1 MKKFLS
7 LVLALVMT
15 MSLVTVSAGAVDFTD
30 DSDIDYKEAVDVISA
45 LGIVDG
51 YSDGSFRPDGSLT
64 RGAAAKI
71 ICNLILGPTT
81 ASALSAT
88 TAPFKDVPTTNT
100 FAGYITYCAQQ
111 GIIGGYGD
119 GTFRP
124 SGTLTGN
131 AFMKMLLGALGYDA
145 SIEGYSGSNWQVNVI
160 KQAVGIGLDDGND
173 EFVGSQAV
181 TRGEAA
187 LYAFNMLNATMV
199 EYDQTSTIVVGGVE
213 ITTASTRD
221 EVSFAGGVGSST
233 DGNIEEDGYVQ
244 FAERYFTSLK
254 ATPDKDEF
262 QRPATTWRYNNRAIG
277 TYTDEADETYTSK
290 VEKGDIYADLGLS
303 GDEYTTE
310 YYEDGLELSDIEI
323 ARRDENKIGGNG
335 VLTQVWYD
343 EDEDGRVV
351 DFIISHVNTYVAEVS
366 RVTNDGEDDRAITLD
381 AYSKNPNSLD
391 RQFETQDFDVDDL
404 VVYTAAWND
413 NTRRYEVQTV
423 EALEDYATGTL
434 TEWNGKN
441 LDTPSSTGKSENN
454 FTVGGTTYDYSANY
468 IVVNEDGAESEVWN
482 FAVDE
487 TELNVYVD
495 QYGYAIYVDGVEAEK
510 NYAVVIGVGS
520 TNPYGNE
527 TNGVTLM
534 MPDGTRKEVTAKMDD
549 WADLTYVSGENLV
562 SDYVGDIVTYKVDDD
577 DVYELT
583 VAGDTGVQKQATGN
597 SGANANTARTQN
609 ANEVQFV
616 NGRSLFVLDDGAN
629 GVSPDPI
636 NLFATEDTIFVV
648 GTWKDTSN
656 QSKGYNYDVY
666 VGYEN
671 MPSID
676 TTVKTDAV
684 AYVTN
689 SEYSTQ
695 LDVVYIAT
703 KQLAGISAVDTYF
716 VKEKNED
723 IITNSQGSYYV
734 LPAIVDGEETEV
746 KVDATFSAVD
756 NNSTEYGL
764 FAITNVVTDKNGI
777 ITSFTDV
784 TNNSTFDAVVNGVV
798 ASTLNN
804 TTSSIAGIVRA
815 NGGVIGIG
823 NSGNKNTAEYYAY
836 NDDTAAYYVD
846 KDYKDIQIV
855 TITSLTNDD
864 NDLVYGIEDDTVNYK
879 KLDTIVVVEQED
891 VVKSSDTSVG
901 GFQIKGVNATKTGAT
916 TYEITL
922 DAAVAA
928 GSATIGAMV
937 PTTPANGATVTNVE
951 WRHGDASTDWDNFNS
966 NWSNNVSINTGVWAE
981 ADGVELKVTVT
992 AADGVSTTDYIIK
1005 VNQPVTYYTLTI
1017 KTNVA
1022 GKAAMVSVDGAAP
1035 VMITDSANT
1044 SMKVTNGST
1053 IAVTELSG
1061 GTTVT
1066 AATAGGAE
1074 GALWNVSG
1082 AENTWT
1088 LRGASSAPTVT
1099 LTIT

>member
-15 MSLVTVSAGAVDFTD
+15 MSLVTVSAGAKDFD
-30 DSDIDYKEAVDVISA
+30 DNGDIDYKEAVDVISA

-88 TAPFKDVPTTNT
+88 TAPFKDVPTTNV
-100 FAGYITYCAQQ
+100 FAGFITYCAQQ
-111 GIIGGYGD
+111 DIIGGYGD

-131 AFMKMLLGALGYDA
+131 AFMKMLLGALGYDS
-145 SIEGYSGSNWQVNVI
+145 SIEGYTGSNWQVNVV
-160 KQAVGIGLDDGND
+160 KQAMGIGLDDGND
-173 EFVGSQAV
+173 DFVGSKAV
-181 TRGEAA
+181 TRQEAA
-187 LYAFNMLNATMV
+187 LYACNMLQATMV
-199 EYDQTSTIVVGGVE
+199 EYDTKSTIVVGGVE
-213 ITTASTRD
+213 INTTSSRD
-221 EVSFAGGVGSST
+221 QVAFAGGKGSST
-233 DGNIEEDGYVQ
+233 DGNINEDGYVQ

-262 QRPATTWRYNNRAIG
+262 QRPATNWRYNNRSIG

-303 GDEYTTE
+303 RDEYTTE
-310 YYEDGLELSDIEI
+310 YYVDGRPQSNVEI
-323 ARRDENKIGGNG
+323 ARRDSKNLDNAANG
-335 VLTQVWYD
+335 VLTQVWYE
-343 EDEDGRVV
+343 EDDNGRVV
-351 DFIISHVNTYVAEVS
+351 DFIISQINTYVAEVS
-366 RVTNDGEDDRAITLD
+366 RVTNDGEDDRTITLD

-404 VVYTAAWND
+404 VVYTASWND

-468 IVVNEDGAESEVWN
+468 IVVNEDGGESEVWE

-487 TELNVYVD
+487 SELNVYVD

-520 TNPYGNE
+520 TNPYGSE

-534 MPDGTRKEVTAKMDD
+534 MPDGTRVEVEAKYTASH
-549 WADLTYVSGENLV
+549 LTTPGSNKVNEKI
-562 SDYVGDIVTYKVDDD
+562 GDIVTYKVDDD
-577 DVYELT
+577 GVYELT
-583 VAGDTGVQKQATGN
+583 VAGTGTAPSATGN
-597 SGANANTARTQN
+597 SGANTAYTNQ
-609 ANEVQFV
+609 ADEVQFV
-616 NGRSLFVLDDGAN
+616 NGRSLFVLNDKDTSSTRN
-629 GVSPDPI
+629 F
-636 NLFATEDTIFVV
+636 FATEDTIFVV
-648 GTWKDTSN
+648 GTYKNGKNTTD
-656 QSKGYNYDVY
+656 GFNYDVY

-676 TTVKTDAV
+676 TTVVTDAV

-784 TNNSTFDAVVNGVV
+784 TSSVFDAEVNG
-798 ASTLNN
+798 AKGTTSN
-804 TTSSIAGIVRA
+804 TASSIAGVVRA

-836 NDDTAAYYVD
+836 NSDTVAYYVD

-855 TITSLTNDD
+855 NITSLTNDD
-864 NDLVYGIEDDTVNYK
+864 NDLVYGIEDDTVNFK

-891 VVKSSDTSVG
+891 VVKSSDTALKDLKFKGLDIETSDLADVDYEVEISDVANNTVSDTTTVVKGDAGQTVTAMWYTSAADAANNVG
-901 GFQIKGVNATKTGAT
+901 GSAWDLAHTGA
-916 TYEITL
+916 L
-922 DAAVAA
+922 
-928 GSATIGAMV
+928 
-937 PTTPANGATVTNVE
+937 TVQDYYVK
-951 WRHGDASTDWDNFNS
+951 F
-966 NWSNNVSINTGVWAE
+966 
-981 ADGVELKVTVT
+981 TVT
-992 AADGVSTTDYIIK
+992 AADGTSTDSFVVKVTVLSASNAELESSNSNAVVTTTSSSEAIAVSNSPTVADLYAVLSVTDGTDNAGNSASFKIVNAWGTPLSTTDTT
-1005 VNQPVTYYTLTI
+1005 PVAT
-1017 KTNVA
+1017 
-1022 GKAAMVSVDGAAP
+1022 G
-1035 VMITDSANT
+1035 
-1044 SMKVTNGST
+1044 MKVVLTRDNH
-1053 IAVTELSG
+1053 
-1061 GTTVT
+1061 TT
-1066 AATAGGAE
+1066 
-1074 GALWNVSG
+1074 
-1082 AENTWT
+1082 
-1088 LRGASSAPTVT
+1088 PTVEYD
-1099 LTIT
+1099 ITVS

>member
-15 MSLVTVSAGAVDFTD
+15 MSLVTVSAGAKDFD
-30 DSDIDYKEAVDVISA
+30 DNGDIDYKEAVDVISA

-88 TAPFKDVPTTNT
+88 TAPFKDVPTTNV

-111 GIIGGYGD
+111 GIISGYGD

-124 SGTLTGN
+124 TGSLTGN
-131 AFMKMLLGALGYDA
+131 AFMKMLLGALGYDS
-145 SIEGYSGSNWQVNVI
+145 SIEGYTGSNWQVNVV

-173 EFVGSQAV
+173 NFVGSRTV
-181 TRGEAA
+181 TRQEAA
-187 LYAFNMLNATMV
+187 LYAFNMLQATMV
-199 EYDQTSTIVVGGVE
+199 EYDTKSTIVVGGVE
-213 ITTASTRD
+213 INTTSSRD
-221 EVSFAGGVGSST
+221 QVAFAGGKGSST
-233 DGNIEEDGYVQ
+233 DGNINEDGYVQ

-262 QRPATTWRYNNRAIG
+262 QRPATNWRYNNRSIG

-303 GDEYTTE
+303 RDEYTTE
-310 YYEDGLELSDIEI
+310 YYVDGRPQSNVEI
-323 ARRDENKIGGNG
+323 ARRDSKNLDNAANG
-335 VLTQVWYD
+335 VLTQVWYE
-343 EDEDGRVV
+343 EDDNGRVV
-351 DFIISHVNTYVAEVS
+351 DFIISQINTYVAEVS
-366 RVTNDGEDDRAITLD
+366 RVTNDGEDDRTITLD

-404 VVYTAAWND
+404 VVYTASWND

-468 IVVNEDGAESEVWN
+468 IVVNEDGGESEVWE

-487 TELNVYVD
+487 SELNVYVD

-520 TNPYGNE
+520 TNPYGSE

-534 MPDGTRKEVTAKMDD
+534 MPDGTRVEVEAKYTASH
-549 WADLTYVSGENLV
+549 LTTPGSNKVNEKI
-562 SDYVGDIVTYKVDDD
+562 GDIVTYKVDDD
-577 DVYELT
+577 GVYELT
-583 VAGDTGVQKQATGN
+583 VAGTGTAPSATGN
-597 SGANANTARTQN
+597 SGANTAYTNQ
-609 ANEVQFV
+609 ADEVQFV
-616 NGRSLFVLDDGAN
+616 NGRSLFVLNDKDTSSTRN
-629 GVSPDPI
+629 F
-636 NLFATEDTIFVV
+636 FATEDTIFVV
-648 GTWKDTSN
+648 GTYKNGKNTTD
-656 QSKGYNYDVY
+656 GFNYDVY

-676 TTVKTDAV
+676 TTVVTDAV

-784 TNNSTFDAVVNGVV
+784 TSSVFDAEVNG
-798 ASTLNN
+798 AKGTTSN
-804 TTSSIAGIVRA
+804 TASSIAGVVRA

-836 NDDTAAYYVD
+836 NSDTVAYYVD

-855 TITSLTNDD
+855 NITSLTNDD
-864 NDLVYGIEDDTVNYK
+864 NDLVYGIEDDTVNFK

-891 VVKSSDTSVG
+891 VVKSSDTALKDLKFKGLDIETSDLADVDYEVEISDVANNTVSDTTTVVKGDAGQTVTAMWYTSAADAANNVG
-901 GFQIKGVNATKTGAT
+901 GSAWDLAHTGA
-916 TYEITL
+916 L
-922 DAAVAA
+922 
-928 GSATIGAMV
+928 
-937 PTTPANGATVTNVE
+937 TVQDYYVK
-951 WRHGDASTDWDNFNS
+951 F
-966 NWSNNVSINTGVWAE
+966 
-981 ADGVELKVTVT
+981 TVT
-992 AADGVSTTDYIIK
+992 AADGTSTDSFVVKVTVLSASNAELESSNSNAVVTTTSSSEAIAVSNSPTVADLYAVLSVTDGTDNAGNSASFKIVNAWGTPLSTTDTT
-1005 VNQPVTYYTLTI
+1005 PVAT
-1017 KTNVA
+1017 
-1022 GKAAMVSVDGAAP
+1022 G
-1035 VMITDSANT
+1035 
-1044 SMKVTNGST
+1044 MKVVLTRDNH
-1053 IAVTELSG
+1053 
-1061 GTTVT
+1061 TT
-1066 AATAGGAE
+1066 
-1074 GALWNVSG
+1074 
-1082 AENTWT
+1082 
-1088 LRGASSAPTVT
+1088 PTVEYD
-1099 LTIT
+1099 ITVS

>member
-15 MSLVTVSAGAVDFTD
+15 MSLVTISAGAKDFD
-30 DSDIDYKEAVDVISA
+30 DNGDIDYKEAVDVISA

-111 GIIGGYGD
+111 GIISGYGD

-124 SGTLTGN
+124 TGSLTGN
-131 AFMKMLLGALGYDA
+131 AFMKMLLGALGYDS
-145 SIEGYSGSNWQVNVI
+145 SIEGYTGSNWQVNVV

-173 EFVGSQAV
+173 NFVGSRTV
-181 TRGEAA
+181 TRQEAA
-187 LYAFNMLNATMV
+187 LYAFNMLQATMV
-199 EYDQTSTIVVGGVE
+199 EYDTKSTIVVGGVE
-213 ITTASTRD
+213 INTTSSRD
-221 EVSFAGGVGSST
+221 QVAFAGGKGSST
-233 DGNIEEDGYVQ
+233 DGNINEDGYVQ

-262 QRPATTWRYNNRAIG
+262 QRPATNWRYNNRSIG

-303 GDEYTTE
+303 RDEYTTE
-310 YYEDGLELSDIEI
+310 YYVDGRPQSNVEI
-323 ARRDENKIGGNG
+323 ARRDSKNLDNAANG
-335 VLTQVWYD
+335 VLTQVWYE
-343 EDEDGRVV
+343 EDDNGRVV
-351 DFIISHVNTYVAEVS
+351 DFIISQINTYVAEVS
-366 RVTNDGEDDRAITLD
+366 RVTNDGEDDRTITLD

-404 VVYTAAWND
+404 VVYTASWND

-468 IVVNEDGAESEVWN
+468 IVVNEDGGESEVWE

-487 TELNVYVD
+487 SELNVYVD

-520 TNPYGNE
+520 TNPYGSE

-534 MPDGTRKEVTAKMDD
+534 MPDGTRVEVEAKYTASH
-549 WADLTYVSGENLV
+549 LTTPGSNKVNEKI
-562 SDYVGDIVTYKVDDD
+562 GDIVTYKVDDD
-577 DVYELT
+577 GVYELT
-583 VAGDTGVQKQATGN
+583 VAGTGTAPSATGN
-597 SGANANTARTQN
+597 SGANTAYTNQ
-609 ANEVQFV
+609 ADEVQFV
-616 NGRSLFVLDDGAN
+616 NGRSLFVLNDKDTSSTRN
-629 GVSPDPI
+629 F
-636 NLFATEDTIFVV
+636 FATEDTIFVV
-648 GTWKDTSN
+648 GTYKNGKNTTD
-656 QSKGYNYDVY
+656 GFNYDVY

-676 TTVKTDAV
+676 TTVVTDAV

-784 TNNSTFDAVVNGVV
+784 TSSVFDAEVNG
-798 ASTLNN
+798 AKGTTSN
-804 TTSSIAGIVRA
+804 TASSIAGVVRA

-836 NDDTAAYYVD
+836 NSDTVAYYVD

-855 TITSLTNDD
+855 NITSLTNDD
-864 NDLVYGIEDDTVNYK
+864 NDLVYGIEDDTVNFK

-891 VVKSSDTSVG
+891 VVKSSDTALKDLKFKGLDIETSDLADVDYEVEISDVANNTVSDTTTVVKGDAGQTVTAMWYTSAADAANNVG
-901 GFQIKGVNATKTGAT
+901 GSAWDLAHTGA
-916 TYEITL
+916 L
-922 DAAVAA
+922 
-928 GSATIGAMV
+928 
-937 PTTPANGATVTNVE
+937 TVQDYYVK
-951 WRHGDASTDWDNFNS
+951 F
-966 NWSNNVSINTGVWAE
+966 
-981 ADGVELKVTVT
+981 TVT
-992 AADGVSTTDYIIK
+992 AADGTSTDSFVVKVTVLSASNAELESSNSNAVVTTTSSSEAIAVSNSPTVADLYAVLSVTDGTDNAGNSASFKIVNAWGTPLSTTDTT
-1005 VNQPVTYYTLTI
+1005 PVAT
-1017 KTNVA
+1017 
-1022 GKAAMVSVDGAAP
+1022 G
-1035 VMITDSANT
+1035 
-1044 SMKVTNGST
+1044 MKVVLTRDNH
-1053 IAVTELSG
+1053 
-1061 GTTVT
+1061 TT
-1066 AATAGGAE
+1066 
-1074 GALWNVSG
+1074 
-1082 AENTWT
+1082 
-1088 LRGASSAPTVT
+1088 PTVEYD
-1099 LTIT
+1099 ITVS

>member
-15 MSLVTVSAGAVDFTD
+15 MSLVTVSAGAKDFGD
-30 DSDIDYKEAVDVISA
+30 NGDIDYKEAVDVISA

-88 TAPFKDVPTTNT
+88 TAPFKDVPVTNT
-100 FAGYITYCAQQ
+100 FAGYITYCSQQ
-111 GIIGGYGD
+111 GIISGYGD

-124 SGTLTGN
+124 TGSLTGN
-131 AFMKMLLGALGYDA
+131 AFMKMLLGALGYDS
-145 SIEGYSGSNWQVNVI
+145 SIEGYTGSNWQVNVV

-173 EFVGSQAV
+173 NFVGSRTV
-181 TRGEAA
+181 TRQEAA
-187 LYAFNMLNATMV
+187 LYAFNMLQATMV
-199 EYDQTSTIVVGGVE
+199 EYDTKSTIVVGGVE
-213 ITTASTRD
+213 INTTSSRD
-221 EVSFAGGVGSST
+221 QVAFAGGKGSST

-277 TYTDEADETYTSK
+277 TYTDEADETYTAK
-290 VEKGDIYADLGLS
+290 VELTDVYADLGLNES
-303 GDEYTTE
+303 TKATE
-310 YYEDGLELSDIEI
+310 QYVDGKEVAEQTLV
-323 ARRDENKIGGNG
+323 RRDNDNTKVTDSGNG
-335 VLTQVWYD
+335 VLTQVWYE
-343 EDEDGRVV
+343 EDERGNVEYL
-351 DFIISHVNTYVAEVS
+351 IISAVNTYVAEVS
-366 RVTNDGEDDRAITLD
+366 RVTNDGEDDRTITLD

-404 VVYTAAWND
+404 VVYTASWND

-468 IVVNEDGAESEVWN
+468 IVVNEDGGESEVWE

-487 TELNVYVD
+487 SELNVYVD

-520 TNPYGNE
+520 TNPYGSE

-534 MPDGTRKEVTAKMDD
+534 MPDGTRVEVEAKYTASH
-549 WADLTYVSGENLV
+549 LTTPISNKVNEKI
-562 SDYVGDIVTYKVDDD
+562 GDIVTYKVDDD
-577 DVYELT
+577 GVYELT
-583 VAGDTGVQKQATGN
+583 VAGTGTAPHATGN
-597 SGANANTARTQN
+597 SGANTAYTNQ
-609 ANEVQFV
+609 ADEVQFV
-616 NGRSLFVLDDGAN
+616 NGRSLFVLNDKDTSSTRN
-629 GVSPDPI
+629 F
-636 NLFATEDTIFVV
+636 FATEDTIFVV
-648 GTWKDTSN
+648 GTYKNGKNTTD
-656 QSKGYNYDVY
+656 GFNYDVY

-676 TTVKTDAV
+676 TTVVTDAV

-777 ITSFTDV
+777 ITSFYDV
-784 TNNSTFDAVVNGVV
+784 TSSVFDAEVDGVKG
-798 ASTLNN
+798 STSN
-804 TTSSIAGIVRA
+804 TTSSIAGVVRA

-823 NSGNKNTAEYYAY
+823 NKGNKNTAEYYAY
-836 NDDTAAYYVD
+836 NSDTVAYYVD

-855 TITSLTNDD
+855 NITSLTDDD
-864 NDLVYGIEDDTVNYK
+864 NDLVYGIQDELSTSNWK
-879 KLDTIVVVEQED
+879 KLDTIVVVEKPD
-891 VVKSSDTSVG
+891 VVKSSDTTLKSLK
-901 GFQIKGVNATKTGAT
+901 FKGLDVKASDLTDVDYEVVISDVANNSGVDTTTIEKNDADQDVETVYYDSAADAKNNTNPKTWQQVHNTA
-916 TYEITL
+916 L
-922 DAAVAA
+922 
-928 GSATIGAMV
+928 
-937 PTTPANGATVTNVE
+937 PADDYYVK
-951 WRHGDASTDWDNFNS
+951 F
-966 NWSNNVSINTGVWAE
+966 
-981 ADGVELKVTVT
+981 TVT
-992 AADGVSTTDYIIK
+992 AADGTSTDSFVVKVTVLPASNALLESSNLNAVVTTTPSSEAITVSNSPTVADLYAVLSVKDGTDNAGNSASFKIVNAWGTPLSTTDTT
-1005 VNQPVTYYTLTI
+1005 Q
-1017 KTNVA
+1017 VA
-1022 GKAAMVSVDGAAP
+1022 TG
-1035 VMITDSANT
+1035 
-1044 SMKVTNGST
+1044 MKVVLTRDNH
-1053 IAVTELSG
+1053 
-1061 GTTVT
+1061 TT
-1066 AATAGGAE
+1066 
-1074 GALWNVSG
+1074 
-1082 AENTWT
+1082 
-1088 LRGASSAPTVT
+1088 PTVEYD
-1099 LTIT
+1099 ITVNP